1 MRKTML
7 IAIAFAS
14 TFAITSCGNT
24 AQEVEST
31 EVDTTEV
38 VETEVDT
45 LQSDSTLEV
54 EISE

>member
-24 AQEVEST
+24 AQEVST